1 MMPQLGRFAPVHLR
15 YPLVLLPCLLIL
27 YAAPAADQHTIEDG
41 PVLNENVE
49 ALHFERMAYPI
60 GAKLTHLEGMVVLR
74 ASVDAQGR
82 VSAVAPLSGPR
93 ALLSET
99 EENLK
104 KWTFSR
110 PRRANVIVV
119 YWFRLRGLC
128 ELPCPSGFEFYP
140 PNLVVVT
147 TGNALATP

>member
-1 MMPQLGRFAPVHLR
+1 MLRSGRLGSVALQCAR
-15 YPLVLLPCLLIL
+15 LLPCFIFLCV
-27 YAAPAADQHTIEDG
+27 APGANQYPSDDD

-60 GAKLTHLEGMVVLR
+60 GAKTTHVEGAVVLR

-82 VSAVAPLSGPR
+82 VSGAAPLSGPR
-93 ALLSET
+93 ALVNET

-110 PRRANVIVV
+110 PRGAKVIIV

-147 TGNALATP
+147 AGNPIATP